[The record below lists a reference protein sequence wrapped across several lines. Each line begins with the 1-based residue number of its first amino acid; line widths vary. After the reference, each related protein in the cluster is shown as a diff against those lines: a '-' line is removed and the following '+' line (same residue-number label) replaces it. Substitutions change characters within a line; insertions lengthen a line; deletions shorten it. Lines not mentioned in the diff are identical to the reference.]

1 MEAKEQVGEGMG
13 AVNPYASPMH
23 AFGSSI
29 VLLTNPESSLYK
41 MELTLRS
48 MILDD
53 KGLPKKVGDPLLNG
67 VGINS
72 VIGLVQSIVSQ
83 VAIMSN
89 FSKDDVPMILDFLA
103 DTLARDLMV
112 SRKVYGIMSPTVR
125 DKIFFTVLTSAF
137 VVLKRGL
144 DEGDRRFWKGS
155 QQELVTRVETQGTG
169 GKGWIGKAL
178 GFGK

>member
-1 MEAKEQVGEGMG
+1 MSGVGSIS
-13 AVNPYASPMH
+13 PYSSPIH

-29 VLLTNPESSLYK
+29 VTLTNPENSLYQ
-41 MELTLRS
+41 MELSLRS
-48 MILDD
+48 MVLDD
-53 KGLPKKVGDPLLNG
+53 DGVPQSVGDPLLNL

-72 VIGLVQSIVSQ
+72 VIGLVRSIVSQ

-89 FSKDDVPMILDFLA
+89 FSKDDVPVLLHFLA

-112 SRKVYGIMSPTVR
+112 SRKVYGIVSPTVR
-125 DKIFFTVLTSAF
+125 DKVFFTVLTSAF

-155 QQELVTRVETQGTG
+155 QQEIVSRVETQGSG
-169 GKGWIGKAL
+169 GKGWFGKAL
-178 GFGK
+178 GLGR